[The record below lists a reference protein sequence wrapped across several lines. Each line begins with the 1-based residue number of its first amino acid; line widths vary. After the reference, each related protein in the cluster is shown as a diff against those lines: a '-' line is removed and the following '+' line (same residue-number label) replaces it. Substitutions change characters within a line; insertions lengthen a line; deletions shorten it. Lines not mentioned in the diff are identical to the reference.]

1 MKKFILATGMAIALA
16 VMTVATPAYADDI
29 TKKLQDRIAGL
40 STEQQAALLLLL
52 NELGGSGGEAAPA
65 AEEKS
70 LDELAKEG
78 VQAWVDNAGKGD
90 IDGMMSWVSEDFEH
104 YEYGD
109 KAGLQDFLQQALDM
123 GYLEELEAS
132 MEDTEIEQE
141 DDGTVILY
149 PVDIEGMF
157 GALTFEFVMKK
168 EDDGKYRMI
177 GMDVSGL

>member
-16 VMTVATPAYADDI
+16 VMTVATPAFAQDDI
-29 TKKLQDRIAGL
+29 TKKLQDRVAGL

-52 NELGGSGGEAAPA
+52 NQLGGAGEAAAPA
-65 AEEKS
+65 AAEKS

-141 DDGTVILY
+141 SLRGTPGSSAQPSSARY
-149 PVDIEGMF
+149 SNDNPVG
-157 GALTFEFVMKK
+157 G
-168 EDDGKYRMI
+168 
-177 GMDVSGL
+177 S